1 MKPTQVSRTPPPSA
15 GRELPASSLWGR
27 EVQEH
32 PQRLS
37 QTSLCAPGLGAW
49 DSRTLSF
56 LFGGTQPKGAASS
69 GTGPAVRVCGWP
81 AASSPQRAGHLISLH
96 PH

>member
-15 GRELPASSLWGR
+15 GRELLASSLWGR

-56 LFGGTQPKGAASS
+56 LRGLRARGRVLLFVSVASRPPPPPSGPGT
-69 GTGPAVRVCGWP
+69 
-81 AASSPQRAGHLISLH
+81 
-96 PH
+96 